1 MALTNYSDLQQSV
14 ANFLV
19 RDDLTTYI
27 PDFIALAESRISS
40 DLETNDLH
48 ITTTMTVDD
57 ASETLPANF
66 KGMVRFNLEGVY
78 PALDYMPPDSFHST
92 YAVNVSGRP
101 IAYTIEGDS
110 IFFAPYPATSLTATY
125 TYSAKPSLATDTT
138 NRLMTNAPDVYLY
151 ASLCEAARFLLD
163 DDMLAKYEPAYREAM
178 DRLNDVDQNKGAL
191 AMKLSGVV

>member
-1 MALTNYSDLQQSV
+1 MALTNYSDLQQTV

-19 RDDLTTYI
+19 RDDLATYI
-27 PDFIALAESRISS
+27 PDFIALAESRIAS
-40 DLETNDLH
+40 DLDTTDLH
-48 ITTTMTVDD
+48 VTTTMTVES
-57 ASETLPANF
+57 ASEILPDNF

-78 PALDYMPPDSFHST
+78 PSLDYMPPDRFHST

-101 IAYTIEGDS
+101 TAYTIEGDS

-125 TYSAKPSLATDTT
+125 TYTAKPSLATDNT

-163 DDMLAKYEPAYREAM
+163 DDMLAKYEPAYRESM
-178 DRLNDVDQNKGAL
+178 DRLNDVDQNKGAMSL
-191 AMKLSGVV
+191 QLDGVV